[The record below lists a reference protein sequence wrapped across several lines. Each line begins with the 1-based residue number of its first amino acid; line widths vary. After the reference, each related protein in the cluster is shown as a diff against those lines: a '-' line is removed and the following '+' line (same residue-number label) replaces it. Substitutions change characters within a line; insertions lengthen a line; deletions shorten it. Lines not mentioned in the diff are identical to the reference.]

1 MKSKIGILQAFV
13 PQSKMETIVV
23 RTCTIA
29 HLEMAG
35 LRYFKTH
42 GIPNETGHWAVVT
55 STRA

>member
-1 MKSKIGILQAFV
+1 MKTKIGILQAFV

-29 HLEMAG
+29 HLGMAG

-42 GIPNETGHWAVVT
+42 GIPNETGH
-55 STRA
+55 